1 MSCIATCFSSFI
13 WYKTI
18 CGGRQNGIN
27 DLNHSVPDFSSN
39 LKNDVRK
46 YKPHQGPLQ
55 GIGHYL
61 RGKINVRPPS
71 LCESS
76 LIFFSNFTSF
86 IDDIR
91 SREALL
97 NRAKKLFKV
106 CTV

>member
-39 LKNDVRK
+39 HVNLKNGVK
-46 YKPHQGPLQ
+46 EYKPHQGPLQ

-71 LCESS
+71 LC
-76 LIFFSNFTSF
+76 
-86 IDDIR
+86 
-91 SREALL
+91 AWHW
-97 NRAKKLFKV
+97 KV
-106 CTV
+106 V